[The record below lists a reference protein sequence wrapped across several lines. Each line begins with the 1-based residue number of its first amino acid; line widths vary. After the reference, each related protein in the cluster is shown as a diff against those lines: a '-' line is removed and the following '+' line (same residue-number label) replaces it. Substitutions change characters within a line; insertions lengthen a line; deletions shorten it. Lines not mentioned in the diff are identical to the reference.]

1 MGGKPQKDGTL
12 KTPCKDFNLAIVGGF
27 RWMKWLKN
35 GAEKCLY
42 FMQLFLHY
50 IVFGENFIGY
60 DKVPLYS
67 VRLNLNHKRTK

>member
-1 MGGKPQKDGTL
+1 
-12 KTPCKDFNLAIVGGF
+12 
-27 RWMKWLKN
+27 MKWLKN